1 LANND
6 FSWVG
11 ALGGVNLFFFA
22 WSATG
27 AAAFLAHEQGV
38 LQIGQ
43 LGLIAMALLM
53 FLVSVFKGSGPAQTA
68 AVALVG
74 VSFCLFYRELDL
86 AALGAP
92 APIAVLTQSAVRD
105 IVLIVAVAAI
115 LGYVALNRVD
125 VPAWWRFGIRAEA
138 WPLFGSG
145 ILMMIGILIDITNK
159 ENLQAQFWEELVEFN
174 SYVLFALAAGRHT
187 RVATEDVVVQPP
199 IMHH

>member
-27 AAAFLAHEQGV
+27 AADFLVHERGV
-38 LQIGQ
+38 LQIAQ
-43 LGLIAMALLM
+43 LFLIVMALLM
-53 FLVSVFKGSGPAQTA
+53 FLVSVFRGSGPAQTA

-74 VSFCLFYRELDL
+74 VSLCLFYRELDL

-92 APIAVLTQSAVRD
+92 EQIAVITQSAIRD
-105 IVLIVAVAAI
+105 IVLSVAVAAI
-115 LGYVALNRVD
+115 LGYVAFNHAD
-125 VPAWWRFGIRAEA
+125 IPAWWRFGIRAEA

-145 ILMMIGILIDITNK
+145 VLMMIGILIHIANR
-159 ENLQAQFWEELVEFN
+159 ENLQARFWEELVEFN

-187 RVATEDVVVQPP
+187 RVATGDVVVRPP